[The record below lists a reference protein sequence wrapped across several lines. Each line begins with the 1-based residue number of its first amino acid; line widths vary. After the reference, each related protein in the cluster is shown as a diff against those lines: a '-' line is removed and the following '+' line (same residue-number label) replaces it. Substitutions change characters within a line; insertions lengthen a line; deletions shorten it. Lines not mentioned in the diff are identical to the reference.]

1 MSEQTGKMMYYRSRL
16 SGLSV
21 VVGEYDPA
29 HPADA
34 PKSIRFV
41 PYVEKYE
48 GDKIYVGYLATQNE
62 IAQSKLEADPNVES
76 IDKDE
81 FEKATK
87 SEKAQRAAY

>member
-1 MSEQTGKMMYYRSRL
+1 MSDQNGKLKYYKSCL

-21 VVGEYDPA
+21 VVGEHDPA
-29 HPADA
+29 HPGDA

-41 PYVEKYE
+41 PYVEKFE
-48 GDKIYVGYLATQNE
+48 GDKVYVGYLATQNE
-62 IAQSKLEADPNVES
+62 VAHTKLAVDPNVEE